1 MIEKYEQINKE
12 IKEENKKVEFYE
24 YHEKIR
30 KHNKK
35 IFKSVLMSFLSLYL
49 FVAVFFI
56 WFSLFTDSFMIFRE
70 FIVEHSIVLIALV
83 PLAYLFLRF
92 IKYRTFEEERI
103 VKCFA
108 TAVSFLAL
116 SNPLFA
122 LFHTIFLSLVY
133 FFAKGSISYEG
144 DFMTKNNYVKAKSN
158 LKRLVI
164 EKEVITQKILSDA
177 VYLDSILSNK
187 KHEKELKEIYST
199 VIKEKPWQEK
209 LMDKA
214 LNNKDFLLINS

>member
-12 IKEENKKVEFYE
+12 IKAKNKKVEFYE

-30 KHNKK
+30 RHNHK
-35 IFKSVLMSFLSLYL
+35 IFKPVLISFFVLYL
-49 FVAVFFI
+49 FVSVFLA

-83 PLAYLFLRF
+83 PLSYLFLRF

-108 TAVSFLAL
+108 TAVSLLAL
-116 SNPLFA
+116 SNPIFA
-122 LFHTIFLSLVY
+122 LFQTIFLSLIY
-133 FFAKGSISYEG
+133 FLVKASISYEG
-144 DFMTKNNYVKAKSN
+144 DSMTKNDYTKAKSD

-177 VYLDSILSNK
+177 VYLNSVLSNK
-187 KHEKELKEIYST
+187 KYEKELKEIYST
-199 VIKEKPWQEK
+199 VVQDKPWQEK

-214 LNNKDFLLINS
+214 LKNKDFLLINS

>member
-12 IKEENKKVEFYE
+12 IKARNKKVEFYE

-35 IFKSVLMSFLSLYL
+35 IFKPVLISFFVSYL
-49 FVAVFFI
+49 FVAVFFT

-70 FIVEHSIVLIALV
+70 FIVEYSIVLIALV

-108 TAVSFLAL
+108 TAVSLLAL

-122 LFHTIFLSLVY
+122 LFHTIFLSLIY
-133 FFAKGSISYEG
+133 FLAKASISYEG
-144 DFMTKNNYVKAKSN
+144 DFMTNNDYVKAKSD

-164 EKEVITQKILSDA
+164 EKDVITQKILSDA
-177 VYLDSILSNK
+177 VYLNSVLSNK
-187 KHEKELKEIYST
+187 KYEKELKEIYST
-199 VIKEKPWQEK
+199 VVQEKPWQEK